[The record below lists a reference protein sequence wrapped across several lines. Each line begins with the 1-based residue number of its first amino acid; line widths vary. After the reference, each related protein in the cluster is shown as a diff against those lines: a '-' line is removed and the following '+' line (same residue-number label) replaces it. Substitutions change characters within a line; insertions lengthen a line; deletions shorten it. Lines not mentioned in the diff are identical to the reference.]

1 MQRELSFNTP
11 YQLSLRMHL
20 QYAGSTLRYRMC
32 VATFDASLDI
42 DVGDSVR
49 RSGFDSLG
57 STHHPSILGSS
68 PNSGERS
75 ADFEEEVFVITEAVG
90 HPLDDFDLVVDALEH
105 AGVQRIA
112 AVRQQPWQVAA

>member
-57 STHHPSILGSS
+57 STHHPSILRGAPS
-68 PNSGERS
+68 PMTRSGDTPTCNVKPPEP
-75 ADFEEEVFVITEAVG
+75 AHTEEIPGPDNCLAR
-90 HPLDDFDLVVDALEH
+90 ALP
-105 AGVQRIA
+105 VS
-112 AVRQQPWQVAA
+112 